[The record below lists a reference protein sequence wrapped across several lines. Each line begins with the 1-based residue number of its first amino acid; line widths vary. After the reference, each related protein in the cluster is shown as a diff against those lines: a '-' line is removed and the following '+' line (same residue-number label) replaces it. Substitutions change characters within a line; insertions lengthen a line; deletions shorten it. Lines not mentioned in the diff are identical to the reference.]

1 MSFLVTILGS
11 SSALPTSERFPT
23 AHLLNANERF
33 FLIDCGEG
41 TQIQLR
47 KFRIRLG
54 KINHIFISHLHGDHI
69 FGLFGL
75 ISSLNLIGR
84 EATLHIFGPD
94 EIEELILDHLKYFQ
108 NELSFEIAIH
118 KFQTRRPATIYK
130 DTNIEVVTIPLK
142 HRIPTC
148 GFLFNE
154 QPIPRNIKKEL
165 IEKYKIPI
173 KDIVKI
179 KGGKDFKTSDGHI
192 IPNSE
197 LTLPPFR
204 TRSYAYCSDTAYSE
218 EIIDRVKNVD
228 ILYHETTFLQKDADL
243 AAETLHSTTRQAAEI
258 ALKSGAGRLLIGHFS
273 SRYKSYDAFEKE
285 AQEIFPMT
293 TAVNDGD
300 VFSVS
305 RVREKDPV
313 SRE

>member
-1 MSFLVTILGS
+1 VSFSVTILGS

-47 KFRIRLG
+47 KFRIRFG

-75 ISSLNLIGR
+75 ISSFSLIGR
-84 EATLHIFGPD
+84 TASLHIFGP
-94 EIEELILDHLKYFQ
+94 EQTEELILDHLKFFQ
-108 NELSFEIAIH
+108 SELSFDISIH
-118 KFQTRRPATIYK
+118 TIQHRRSAMIYQDQK
-130 DTNIEVVTIPLK
+130 IEVMSIPLK

-148 GFLFNE
+148 GFLFRE
-154 QPIPRNIKKEL
+154 KQVPRNIKKDMV
-165 IEKYKIPI
+165 EKYQIPI

-179 KGGKDFKTSDGHI
+179 KNGKDFETGDGKI

-218 EIIDRVKNVD
+218 DIIELVRSVD
-228 ILYHETTFLQKDADL
+228 LLYHEATFLQKDEDL
-243 AAETLHSTTRQAAEI
+243 AVETLHSTTKQAAEI
-258 ALKSGAGRLLIGHFS
+258 AVKANVGKLIIGHFS
-273 SRYKSYDAFEKE
+273 SRYKNYDTFEEE
-285 AQEIFPMT
+285 AQVIFPNT
-293 TAVNDGD
+293 KAVMDGD
-300 VFSVS
+300 VFSVNQ
-305 RVREKDPV
+305 VREK
-313 SRE
+313 